1 VSEQPQT
8 AAEAPVGRN
17 RARWWLGAAAI
28 LVASFA
34 VYAPAL
40 EGGFVWDDDT
50 HLLDNPVL
58 EENGLHKVWLTP
70 PQRINY
76 WPLTF
81 TT

>member
-1 VSEQPQT
+1 M
-8 AAEAPVGRN
+8 GRN

-70 PQRINY
+70 PKWRP
-76 WPLTF
+76 WLPGVLELCPRMF
-81 TT
+81 W